1 MAEQSGPIAVI
12 DDGGHLTV
20 DAKEHLENG
29 QLTLRFHRETS
40 QAVEFLSQAIRNSSE
55 LRIVSMAPIHG
66 DNTEVVLD
74 LTTPDRAANLLNQL
88 ELAFAS
94 REVRIAFS
102 LLARALPIK
111 GAARRCVKSRIGPR
125 HYHGAHGDG
134 GHPEGYGLP
143 GLASL

>member
-1 MAEQSGPIAVI
+1 MIAEQSGPIAVI

-40 QAVEFLSQAIRNSSE
+40 QAVEFLSQALRNSSE

-74 LTTPDRAANLLNQL
+74 LTTPDRAADLLKQL
-88 ELAFAS
+88 ELAFATP
-94 REVRIAFS
+94 EERIAV
-102 LLARALPIK
+102 AL
-111 GAARRCVKSRIGPR
+111 
-125 HYHGAHGDG
+125 
-134 GHPEGYGLP
+134 
-143 GLASL
+143 